1 MKKEDLKGK
10 FVLPG
15 EEITTKSRFKPG
27 MGTFSKDDSIYAE
40 VTGEVR
46 FKRKKIEV
54 RPVVTKERESLPPQ
68 KGEIVIGRVE
78 SVRNV
83 SARIKLLYFIR
94 DGKLHPIERGVAG
107 SIYIGD
113 LGTHVPEFS
122 DALQRGDII
131 LGKVSIARGIPFSIS
146 FEKRKEYGCVAAKCE
161 KCGTPMIKKGRRVF
175 CEECKEY
182 RKRMVSSLYDF
193 DTFTSLLSF
202 LEGEEG

>member
-1 MKKEDLKGK
+1 MKKEELEGR
-10 FVLPG
+10 FILPG
-15 EEITTKSRFKPG
+15 EEITTKSSFKSG
-27 MGTFSKDDSIYAE
+27 EGTFLKNDSIYAE
-40 VTGEVR
+40 VTGEIQL
-46 FKRKKIEV
+46 KGKKIEV
-54 RPVVTKERESLPPQ
+54 HPVVTKESLPPQ

-94 DGKLHPIERGVAG
+94 DGELHPIERGVAG

-113 LGTHVPEFS
+113 LGTRAREFS

-131 LGKVSIARGIPFSIS
+131 LGKLSIARGIPFSIS

-161 KCGTPMIKKGRRVF
+161 KCGTPMIKKGRAVF

-182 RKRMVSSLYDF
+182 RKRKISSLYDF
-193 DTFTSLLSF
+193 DTFSSLLSF
-202 LEGEEG
+202 FRREKG